1 LRRLFSIL
9 GYNFISPEF
18 DSKRMSLDKYFP
30 MDKNYYCVIM
40 AGGVGSRFWP
50 LSKNKQPKQFLDI
63 LGTGKTLIQL
73 TFERFASIC
82 PVENFFVV
90 TNAIYKDLV
99 LKQLPEINEN
109 QVLLEPIRRNT
120 APCIAYANYKILKQN
135 PNASIVVTPADHL
148 ILNEAKFLTVL
159 IEGIQF
165 VQEGNQLL
173 TLGINPSRPETG
185 YGYIQVS
192 NKAVQDYTDIYPVKT
207 FTEKPHIEL
216 AKIFHESGEFFW
228 NSGIF
233 IWKLSAIQEAFKKY
247 LPDVNAL
254 FESSFEKLDTLQ
266 EQEVINKI
274 YPECQNISI
283 DYGILE
289 KSENVFVYCSEF
301 GWSDIGTWGSLYE
314 HTSKDNNQNA
324 VQGENVMLYES
335 KNCLVNIP
343 NDKLVVVRGLKDYI
357 VVETDDTL
365 LICPKRDEQEIRKIV
380 NDVKITKGK
389 KFI

>member
-1 LRRLFSIL
+1 
-9 GYNFISPEF
+9 
-18 DSKRMSLDKYFP
+18 
-30 MDKNYYCVIM
+30 MDTNNYCVIM

-50 LSKNKQPKQFLDI
+50 LSKKNQPKQFLDI

-90 TNAIYKDLV
+90 TNAIYKELV
-99 LKQLPEINEN
+99 LQQLPDIKEN
-109 QVLLEPIRRNT
+109 QVLLEPIMRNT
-120 APCIAYANYKILKQN
+120 APCIAYANHKIQKRN
-135 PNASIVVTPADHL
+135 PNASIIVTPADHL
-148 ILNEAKFLTVL
+148 ILNEAKFLKVL
-159 IEGIQF
+159 SEGIEF

-173 TLGINPSRPETG
+173 TLGIKPSRPETG

-192 NKAVQDYTDIYPVKT
+192 NKAVQDYENVYPVKT
-207 FTEKPHIEL
+207 FTEKPHLEL
-216 AKIFHESGEFFW
+216 AQIFQESGEFFW

-233 IWKLSAIQEAFKKY
+233 IWKLAAIQEAFNKY

-254 FESSFEKLDTLQ
+254 FASSLEKLDTPR
-266 EQEVINKI
+266 EQEGIDKI

-301 GWSDIGTWGSLYE
+301 GWSDLGTWGSLYE
-314 HTSKDNNQNA
+314 HSAKDNNKNA
-324 VQGENVMLYES
+324 IQGENIMLYES
-335 KNCLVNIP
+335 KNCLINVP
-343 NDKLVVVRGLKDYI
+343 NDKLVVVQGLKGYI
-357 VVETDDTL
+357 VVETDNTL
-365 LICPKRDEQEIRKIV
+365 LICRKKDEQEIRKIV